1 MLGQGCR
8 APPRSPPPACRARG
22 QLGFRSP
29 FCRQGWYV
37 HHKLWTAWLPL
48 TVNVSELFWAGR
60 SQSRRQQTGRVLLAP
75 PPAAGVSC
83 FQRALGFPSTDP
95 PRARPRHQ
103 HDAAV
108 PGFPH
113 LPGLPQCLGE
123 GRSTCHPPPSFASR
137 CARKLARKDTGA
149 HSDASTVPQTAAQP
163 PSCCCFLPSLPSGHQ
178 FQQRDRGIFLLSWD
192 SVKPFYLWWPA
203 DEPEAFSLGLKWDL
217 WGEDA
222 CSSPLHGWVTSSIG
236 KRQDLA

>member
-1 MLGQGCR
+1 MLCWGR
-8 APPRSPPPACRARG
+8 AAEPPPRSPPPACRARG

-60 SQSRRQQTGRVLLAP
+60 LQSRRQQTGRVLLAP

-123 GRSTCHPPPSFASR
+123 GRSTCHHPRALPRGAQGSWRGRILGHTVMPAQSHKLPPNHPLAAAFSHHCPPAISSSR
-137 CARKLARKDTGA
+137 GTGGFF
-149 HSDASTVPQTAAQP
+149 
-163 PSCCCFLPSLPSGHQ
+163 CFLGT
-178 FQQRDRGIFLLSWD
+178 
-192 SVKPFYLWWPA
+192 V
-203 DEPEAFSLGLKWDL
+203 
-217 WGEDA
+217 
-222 CSSPLHGWVTSSIG
+222 
-236 KRQDLA
+236 